1 MVDKTL
7 LMVARIPDV
16 WPVLLLFTV
25 VVSFLLMELV
35 NFLVSIELDD
45 EEVADD
51 PEFEEC
57 IEIEE
62 LEEVTDSDNVV

>member
-7 LMVARIPDV
+7 LMVAKIPDV
-16 WPVLLLFTV
+16 WAVLLLFTV

-62 LEEVTDSDNVV
+62 LEEVTGSDNVV